1 METTNE
7 VVNATE
13 EFLRSEITKR
23 DERIK
28 QLEEH
33 SQRVTQRDYATRGE
47 LQGIRDGM
55 YEWTMEALEQRE
67 ISETN
72 AEQIADICGFELNK
86 EVEVEVSVTYYI
98 TVQVPFGESAEDTI
112 NDIDW
117 DAITYDTDKVTNVS
131 SSVDRIDF

>member
-55 YEWTMEALEQRE
+55 HEWTMEALEQRE

>member
-72 AEQIADICGFELNK
+72 AEQIADICGFELSK

-98 TVQVPFGESAEDTI
+98 TVQVPSGESAEDTI

>member
-55 YEWTMEALEQRE
+55 HEWTMEALEQRE

-72 AEQIADICGFELNK
+72 AEQIADICGFELSK

-98 TVQVPFGESAEDTI
+98 TVQVPSGESAEDTI